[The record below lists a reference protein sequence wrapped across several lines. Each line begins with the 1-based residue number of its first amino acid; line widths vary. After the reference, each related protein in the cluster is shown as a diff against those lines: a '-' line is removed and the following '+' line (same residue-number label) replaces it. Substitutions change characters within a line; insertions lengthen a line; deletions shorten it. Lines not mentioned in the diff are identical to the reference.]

1 MMRLLPASNALD
13 ALKRAGSSVSRILD
27 GADYTADDVARECD
41 TDRALCLV
49 PESGAGVVV
58 VRLQYNEQRGDMEL
72 DVWLA
77 ASDEPH
83 GAIER
88 YMPEIER
95 VARELQAAR
104 LTFSTFRRGWLRR
117 AGSWTLRSATFEREL
132 TAG

>member
-1 MMRLLPASNALD
+1 MRLLPARDARE
-13 ALKRAGSSVSRILD
+13 ALKSAGAAVARILD

-41 TDRALCLV
+41 ADRALCLV
-49 PESGAGVVV
+49 PEVGAGVVV
-58 VRLQYNEQRGDMEL
+58 VRLQYNEQHGDMEM

-77 ASDEPH
+77 ASAEPH

-95 VARELQAAR
+95 VARELRAAR

-132 TAG
+132 TVG